1 MQKEPSGMV
10 DFMRQ
15 MGDKLPF
22 SAKFVDRDEQLLKV
36 LLRAFGG
43 ADHLPTL
50 PMTLWLG
57 PARTVRQAMVGTIRD
72 RVGEVIDSTD
82 RLLRSLHYLQNE
94 YKKPLPKDEEID
106 VFTRQGPCSCPCICN

>member
-1 MQKEPSGMV
+1 
-10 DFMRQ
+10 
-15 MGDKLPF
+15 
-22 SAKFVDRDEQLLKV
+22 
-36 LLRAFGG
+36 
-43 ADHLPTL
+43 LPTL